1 MIKLITLDHHSYS
14 RMASIFHRLSNKI
27 SKSLSKANEVSSTGS
42 SSVNQ
47 SSSTIQ
53 KIYCRFCG
61 KDNPASS
68 ENCLQC
74 RMPIKAAPSQV
85 MKVCEKCG
93 LAVNDDSVYCYSCG
107 APFDD
112 VA

>member
-1 MIKLITLDHHSYS
+1 MT
-14 RMASIFHRLSNKI
+14 SIFHRLSNKI
-27 SKSLSKANEVSSTGS
+27 SKSLSKDANEESSTGS

-47 SSSTIQ
+47 RSSTIQ

-61 KDNPASS
+61 KDNPVSS
-68 ENCLQC
+68 EYCLQC
-74 RMPIKAAPSQV
+74 RMPIKVPPSQV

-107 APFDD
+107 TIFFNG
-112 VA
+112 V